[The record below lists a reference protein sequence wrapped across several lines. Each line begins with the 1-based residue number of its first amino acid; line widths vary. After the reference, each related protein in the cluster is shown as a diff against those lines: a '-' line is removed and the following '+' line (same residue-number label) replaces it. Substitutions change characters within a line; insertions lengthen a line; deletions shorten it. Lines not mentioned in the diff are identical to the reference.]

1 MSADGALSTDSQWAA
16 WIGKR
21 EITRD
26 IADGRQARALAA
38 TLGIEGRFDP
48 GDPLSELWYWIHFL
62 PMVPMKEIGTDGH
75 PRRGGFLPPIP
86 LERRMWAGSRAT
98 LHDTFAVGES
108 IEKTSTI
115 LKVAEKEGKAGKMA
129 FVTIGHQVHAGSR
142 LVAEEEQDLV
152 FIAMPKIFMPPAP
165 FALPDSLAWQESR
178 SIDEVMLFR
187 FSAVTFNGHRIHYD
201 RPYAT
206 DVEMYPGLVVHGP
219 LQALLLFETAKA
231 RNPGRRPARFTF
243 RGLRPLF
250 DFEAI
255 TLNGK
260 ARQDGGLDLFTAN
273 GEGHVGTQ
281 ATIHWA

>member
-16 WIGKR
+16 WIGR
-21 EITRD
+21 SEMTRD
-26 IADGRQARALAA
+26 TADARQVRALAA
-38 TLGIEGRFDP
+38 TLGVEGRFEP
-48 GDPLSELWYWIHFL
+48 GDPLSELWYWVYFL
-62 PMVPMKEIGTDGH
+62 PMVVMKEIGPDGH
-75 PRRGGFLPPIP
+75 PKRGGFLPPIP

-98 LHDTFAVGES
+98 LHGTFAVGET

-115 LKVAEKEGKAGKMA
+115 LKVTEKEGKTGKMA
-129 FVTIGHQVHAGSR
+129 FVTIGHQVRDESR
-142 LVAEEEQDLV
+142 LIAEEEQDLV
-152 FIAMPKIFMPPAP
+152 FIAMPKTFTPPAP
-165 FALPDSLAWQESR
+165 VALPATLAWQEER
-178 SIDEVMLFR
+178 RVDEVMLFR

-206 DVEMYPGLVVHGP
+206 DVEKYPGLVVHGP

-273 GEGHVGTQ
+273 GDGHVATQ
-281 ATIHWA
+281 AAIHWA